1 MGNASSVPND
11 VLAWA
16 ASFAHEDRHICTPKD
31 LPPDYL
37 RQAMVSRDDRR
48 HESLVKK
55 QFLSLRAVSR
65 RGRDLVQLA
74 VETRSSCMIT
84 RCVFRE
90 RMGYPSA
97 MAYPSAMRRNEMA
110 ASPRCVEAMGRVFG
124 AGCVDLKACGVSV
137 RSIFALYKFVLSTN
151 GGLVSLSLQDAAVSS
166 DMLYAMCRAAPNL
179 VSLTGPRRSTSY
191 DAIEAISDACP
202 MLEEVSFTT
211 RHQLSPAEFWARH
224 YPALKCLDFSNGQGD
239 YTPTKIEAIR
249 ELALVTNATSL
260 NLDGC
265 HIGVAVVDA
274 IVGTPLG
281 DRLESFGEHNWG
293 NGGLFTPEAILA
305 ATRGFPRLVDLTIPD
320 SSPLRKTDY
329 LALGRAANNL
339 KSLAIWARNAT
350 DDCVAAVC
358 LRARL
363 RKLVLQELPF
373 VSRGLVDGILAG
385 ETAKTLEQVEIDCAN
400 GIDFYGTEDE
410 PRRED
415 PLRATDV
422 LRLVS
427 GCPNLKHFKWWL
439 PRDHTDDAELWAGTL
454 HQINELLVGRGGTEI
469 YFETV

>member
-1 MGNASSVPND
+1 
-11 VLAWA
+11 
-16 ASFAHEDRHICTPKD
+16 
-31 LPPDYL
+31 
-37 RQAMVSRDDRR
+37 MVSRDDKR

-74 VETRSSCMIT
+74 VETRSSCMIK

-97 MAYPSAMRRNEMA
+97 FSRPSALRRNEMA

-166 DMLYAMCRAAPNL
+166 DMLYAMCHASPNL
-179 VSLTGPRRSTSY
+179 VSLTGPRRKTSY
-191 DAIEAISDACP
+191 DAIEAIGAACP

-211 RHQLSPAEFWARH
+211 RHQLSPAEFWAHH
-224 YPALKCLDFSNGQGD
+224 YPALKCLDFSNGKVD
-239 YTPTKIEAIR
+239 YTPTKVDAIR

-265 HIGVAVVDA
+265 DIGVAVVDA

-293 NGGLFTPEAILA
+293 NGGRFTPEAILA

-363 RKLVLQELPF
+363 RKLVLHELPF

-400 GIDFYGTEDE
+400 GIDYGTEDE

-415 PLRATDV
+415 PLRAADV